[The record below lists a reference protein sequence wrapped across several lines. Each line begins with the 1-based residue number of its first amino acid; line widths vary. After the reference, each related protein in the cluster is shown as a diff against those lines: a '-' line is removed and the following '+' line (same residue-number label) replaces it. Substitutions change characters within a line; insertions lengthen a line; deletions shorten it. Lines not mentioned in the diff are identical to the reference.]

1 MRHSAPSGSWHD
13 DSGKMK
19 VYCIKTMYNKNDRY
33 GLNESTDYVLFK
45 KGHFYETESGRSL
58 RIPTLVVNSN
68 GLKFTIDST
77 HFVHEQEWRESRLK
91 DLGI

>member
-1 MRHSAPSGSWHD
+1 MRDPVPSGSWHD

-45 KGHFYETESGRSL
+45 KQPIF
-58 RIPTLVVNSN
+58 
-68 GLKFTIDST
+68 
-77 HFVHEQEWRESRLK
+77 REKKL
-91 DLGI
+91 DLLLA

>member
-1 MRHSAPSGSWHD
+1 MSSR
-13 DSGKMK
+13 

-45 KGHFYETESGRSL
+45 KGHFYETESGSY
-58 RIPTLVVNSN
+58 TNFVVNSN
-68 GLKFTIDST
+68 GLKFNIDST

-91 DLGI
+91 DLGL